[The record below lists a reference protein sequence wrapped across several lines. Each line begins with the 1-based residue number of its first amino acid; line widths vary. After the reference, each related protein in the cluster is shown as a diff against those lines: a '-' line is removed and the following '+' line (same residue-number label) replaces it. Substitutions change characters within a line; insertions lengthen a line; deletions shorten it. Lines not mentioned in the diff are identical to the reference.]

1 MKKLKSYFETPKKA
15 LVSTLILLAALACLG
30 TATVLTVNAI
40 AQSGAIGQ
48 EKAQYLACADAGV
61 DPASAQVFQCDF
73 EFDHGQFVYE
83 IEFAANGAEYE
94 YWVKASDGTIVKK
107 EVDHLAAGTT
117 QAPAQATTLTPTAE
131 ITLEDAKA
139 VALSDAGLTADQV
152 VFTEER
158 MDMDDGVS
166 RYELDFHTDTAKYE
180 YEINAADGVIHSKSK
195 ETYAATQP
203 ETTQPATQ
211 PTTGTNGQLTV
222 DEAKAAALSD
232 AGVAAADA
240 TFTKAELDYDDGV
253 AYYDL
258 EFHTASYAYDYEV
271 NAETCAIRERNQEAF
286 YSAATQTGQ
295 SVDDVEEAKAIAV
308 ACAGVSMDSATF
320 TKAKLER
327 DDGLMVYEIE
337 FYCNNCEHEVKI
349 NAANGAVLEYDHDC
363 NNEGHHNGW

>member
-30 TATVLTVNAI
+30 TATVLTVSAI

-61 DPASAQVFQCDF
+61 DPASAQMFQCDF

-83 IEFAANGAEYE
+83 IEFAADGAEYE

-107 EVDHLAAGTT
+107 EVDHLAASTT
-117 QAPAQATTLTPTAE
+117 QAPAQTTTLTPTAMVGYSQT
-131 ITLEDAKA
+131 TLHY
-139 VALSDAGLTADQV
+139 ALLEEGWRFTDFCASDA
-152 VFTEER
+152 
-158 MDMDDGVS
+158 
-166 RYELDFHTDTAKYE
+166 LDLEA
-180 YEINAADGVIHSKSK
+180 
-195 ETYAATQP
+195 TYAATQP

-211 PTTGTNGQLTV
+211 PTTGSNGQLTV

-253 AYYDL
+253 AYYEL

-271 NAETCAIRERNQEAF
+271 NAETGAIRERNQEAF
-286 YSAATQTGQ
+286 YTAATQTGQ

-308 ACAGVSMDSATF
+308 AHAGVSMDNVTF

-327 DDGLMVYEIE
+327 DDGLMIYEIE

-363 NNEGHHNGW
+363 HNEGHHNGW

>member
-61 DPASAQVFQCDF
+61 DPASAQMFQCDF

-117 QAPAQATTLTPTAE
+117 PAPTETPTAE

-158 MDMDDGVS
+158 MDMDDGIS

-180 YEINAADGVIHSKSK
+180 YEINAADGVIYSKSK
-195 ETYAATQP
+195 ETYTAAATQPATQP

-211 PTTGTNGQLTV
+211 PETTQPTTGSNGQL
-222 DEAKAAALSD
+222 SRRR
-232 AGVAAADA
+232 G
-240 TFTKAELDYDDGV
+240 
-253 AYYDL
+253 
-258 EFHTASYAYDYEV
+258 
-271 NAETCAIRERNQEAF
+271 
-286 YSAATQTGQ
+286 
-295 SVDDVEEAKAIAV
+295 
-308 ACAGVSMDSATF
+308 
-320 TKAKLER
+320 
-327 DDGLMVYEIE
+327 
-337 FYCNNCEHEVKI
+337 
-349 NAANGAVLEYDHDC
+349 
-363 NNEGHHNGW
+363 

>member
-1 MKKLKSYFETPKKA
+1 MKKIKSYFETPKKA

-48 EKAQYLACADAGV
+48 EKAQYLAYADAGV
-61 DPASAQVFQCDF
+61 DPAAAQLFECDF

-117 QAPAQATTLTPTAE
+117 PAPTETPTAE

-152 VFTEER
+152 VFTEEKLG
-158 MDMDDGVS
+158 MDDGVS
-166 RYELDFHTDTAKYE
+166 RYELDFYTDTAKYE
-180 YEINAADGVIHSKSK
+180 YKINAADGVIYSKSK
-195 ETYAATQP
+195 ETYAPAATQP
-203 ETTQPATQ
+203 VTPQPS
-211 PTTGTNGQLTV
+211 TGSQISV
-222 DEAKAAALSD
+222 DEAKEVALAD

-253 AYYDL
+253 AVYEL
-258 EFHTASYAYDYEV
+258 EFHTAAYEFDYEI
-271 NAETCAIRERNQEAF
+271 NAETGAVRERNQEAF
-286 YSAATQTGQ
+286 YTAYTQSGQ
-295 SVDDVEEAKAIAV
+295 SVDDVEAAKAIAV
-308 ACAGVSMDSATF
+308 ACAGVSMDNVTF

-327 DDGLMVYEIE
+327 DDGLMIYEIE

-349 NAANGAVLEYDHDC
+349 NAENGVVLEYDHDC
-363 NNEGHHNGW
+363 HNEGHHYGW